1 MGTVPSESNI
11 IFDIYF
17 VVSTLTTP
25 SPATARYWA
34 TLKDLSNDV
43 KLELISLLS
52 TSMRKTDEDWTES
65 FAGKWQ
71 DERSTEEITD
81 DIRAARNAHMKEGI
95 IERMKQ
101 CGEANCF
108 VADVTVM
115 ELRYGAYNSNKSQEN
130 LVAVNNFLK
139 KVKTV
144 PFAESIDIFC
154 QEKVRLKKLGKKL
167 EDFDLLI
174 GSSAK
179 AKGLIM
185 VTDNVKH
192 FDRIEGIII
201 ENWVSR

>member
-1 MGTVPSESNI
+1 MKGYLLDTNI
-11 IFDIYF
+11 CIFA
-17 VVSTLTTP
+17 L
-25 SPATARYWA
+25 
-34 TLKDLSNDV
+34 
-43 KLELISLLS
+43 
-52 TSMRKTDEDWTES
+52 
-65 FAGKWQ
+65 
-71 DERSTEEITD
+71 
-81 DIRAARNAHMKEGI
+81 RNEYGI

-108 VADVTVM
+108 VSDVTVM
-115 ELRYGAYNSNKSQEN
+115 ELRYGAYNS
-130 LVAVNNFLK
+130 NNFLK

-154 QEKVRLKKLGKKL
+154 QEKVRLKKLEKKL

>member
-1 MGTVPSESNI
+1 MKGYLLDTNI
-11 IFDIYF
+11 CIFA
-17 VVSTLTTP
+17 L
-25 SPATARYWA
+25 
-34 TLKDLSNDV
+34 
-43 KLELISLLS
+43 
-52 TSMRKTDEDWTES
+52 
-65 FAGKWQ
+65 
-71 DERSTEEITD
+71 
-81 DIRAARNAHMKEGI
+81 RNEYGI

-167 EDFDLLI
+167 EDFVCTRPH
-174 GSSAK
+174 G
-179 AKGLIM
+179 
-185 VTDNVKH
+185 V
-192 FDRIEGIII
+192 RIAIRSVVRQSMILGG
-201 ENWVSR
+201 RPT

>member
-1 MGTVPSESNI
+1 MKGYLLDTNI
-11 IFDIYF
+11 CIFA
-17 VVSTLTTP
+17 L
-25 SPATARYWA
+25 
-34 TLKDLSNDV
+34 
-43 KLELISLLS
+43 
-52 TSMRKTDEDWTES
+52 
-65 FAGKWQ
+65 
-71 DERSTEEITD
+71 
-81 DIRAARNAHMKEGI
+81 RNEYGI

-144 PFAESIDIFC
+144 PFAESIDVFC

-174 GSSAK
+174 GSLAK